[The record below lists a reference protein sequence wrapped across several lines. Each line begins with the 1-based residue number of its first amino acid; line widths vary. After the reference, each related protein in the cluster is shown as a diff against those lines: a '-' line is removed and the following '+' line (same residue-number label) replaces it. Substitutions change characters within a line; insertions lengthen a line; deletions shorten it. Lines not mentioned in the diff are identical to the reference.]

1 MKATAMFLLVAA
13 VVVCA
18 VVQFGSEDPL
28 LRWRQYL
35 ERNDA
40 RLILVWTAAL
50 PLAVAIDPLRRRRFI
65 LAVAA
70 TFTGIAAQSALLFIA
85 PADIERL
92 FMFAGNL
99 LTLVVAG
106 WCAGFG
112 LLSRLAPRFVRSSLG
127 LFTFGAGLGV
137 SVAAAAGWEGW
148 IKLDLPP
155 NYHDEYAYLFQ
166 AWTYLDGRFGYPV
179 DELTPAFEQVHVL
192 RSGVFASRYFPG
204 TAIWMLPF
212 VAAGKPILSMW
223 VAHGIATGFF
233 ALVAARFH
241 RTAGWLT
248 ALLVGT
254 APGMIAFSDA
264 LLSTMP
270 TMAAVGVFLWAWTG
284 SFERRGAFLPIVAG
298 LAIGFAFI
306 TRPLSAVGIGF
317 PFAMYSLWC
326 CRQPREVSVR
336 LKVCA
341 MIAGFG
347 LVSLAL
353 PTSNFG
359 TLGNP
364 LETPY
369 SRYTKT
375 VTPSHVYGF
384 YNVERGQ
391 IHRTSDAFLPY
402 DAWATNLT
410 PSNALPTLGARIDD
424 ALRDGVGGRL
434 FAALF
439 LIASLALLPWSDDR
453 SLLIWLSVVG
463 LALAYTPY
471 WFVGVLGY
479 GYIAEALPLLLLLI
493 SLAAVRMATICT
505 AGGWPAV
512 AAMWPALV
520 VLRALTN
527 VGDVAPANFTPGS
540 DSQFA
545 RREKKQVVDHENRAL
560 QQERGPILV
569 LVLADPQ
576 TAVHSTLV
584 NNHPRLAAPVV
595 RAWGKPEYVDRL
607 LARYPDRA
615 VYVLEY
621 EGFARPFGWRRLRPA
636 QSR

>member
-1 MKATAMFLLVAA
+1 MFLLVAA
-13 VVVCA
+13 AVVCA
-18 VVQFGSEDPL
+18 VLQFGSEDPL

-40 RLILVWTAAL
+40 RLILAWTAAL
-50 PLAVAIDPLRRRRFI
+50 PLAVAIDAFRRQRFI
-65 LAVAA
+65 LSVAA
-70 TFTGIAAQSALLFIA
+70 GFAGIAAQSALFFIA
-85 PADIERL
+85 PAEMERL
-92 FMFAGNL
+92 FKFAGNP

-106 WCAGFG
+106 CCAGFG
-112 LLSRLAPRFVRSSLG
+112 LLSRFAPWFVGSGLG
-127 LFTFGAGLGV
+127 LFAFGAGLGV

-192 RSGVFASRYFPG
+192 RSDVFASRYFPG
-204 TAIWMLPF
+204 TALWMLPF
-212 VAAGKPILSMW
+212 VAAGKPIVSMW

-241 RTAGWLT
+241 RAAGWPA
-248 ALLVGT
+248 ALLVAT
-254 APGMIAFSDA
+254 APAMIAFSDA

-306 TRPLSAVGIGF
+306 TRPMSAVGVGF

-326 CRQPREVSVR
+326 CRRPREVGLRRKIV
-336 LKVCA
+336 A
-341 MIAGFG
+341 MIAAFA
-347 LVSLAL
+347 VAASAL
-353 PTSNFG
+353 PISNYG
-359 TLGNP
+359 TLGNAV
-364 LETPY
+364 ETPY
-369 SRYTKT
+369 SRYTRT

-384 YNVERGQ
+384 YNQERGQ
-391 IHRTSDAFLPY
+391 IHRTSDSFLPY

-410 PSNALPTLGARIDD
+410 PKDALPTLRARIDD
-424 ALRDGVGGRL
+424 ALREGVGGRL
-434 FAALF
+434 FAAFF
-439 LIASLALLPWSDDR
+439 LIASLALLHWSDDR
-453 SLLIWLSVVG
+453 SLLLWLSVVG

-479 GYIAEALPLLLLLI
+479 GYFAEALPLLLLLV
-493 SLAAVRMATICT
+493 SLAAVRMATFCT
-505 AGGWPAV
+505 AGGWPAL

-520 VLRALTN
+520 ILRALTN
-527 VGDVAPANFTPGS
+527 VGDVVPASFTPGS

-584 NNHPRLAAPVV
+584 NNHPRLDAPVV
-595 RAWGKPEYVDRL
+595 RAWGKPEYVDKL
-607 LARYPDRA
+607 LARFPDRA
-615 VYVLEY
+615 VYVLDY
-621 EGFARPFGWRRLRPA
+621 KGFAEPFGWRRLRPA